1 MSTNPDFE
9 RLLDRIDASRR
20 EAVRKILAGAAIYT
34 APMIASYSMDSLEG
48 VAHAQAPNQTIG
60 PPVPIPAT
68 SGWTLAALA
77 GALAAAGAF
86 VLRRRRA
93 K

>member
-20 EAVRKILAGAAIYT
+20 DAVRKILAGVVIYT
-34 APMIASYSMDSLEG
+34 APMVASYSMDSLDG
-48 VAHAQAPNQTIG
+48 IAQAAAPNQTIG
-60 PPVPIPAT
+60 PPVPVPAT
-68 SGWTLAALA
+68 SGWSVAALA
-77 GALAAAGAF
+77 GALAAVGAF